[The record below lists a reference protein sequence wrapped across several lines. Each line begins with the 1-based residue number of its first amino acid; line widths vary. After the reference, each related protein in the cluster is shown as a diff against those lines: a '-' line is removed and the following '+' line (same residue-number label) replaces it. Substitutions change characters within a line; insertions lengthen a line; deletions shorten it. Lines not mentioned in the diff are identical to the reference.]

1 MPEVAANPNVLSMII
16 PYVIIFAVFYFI
28 LIMPQRKKDKKMKEM
43 LSALKVGDDVLTIG
57 GILGKIIS
65 IKDETLT
72 IEVGSDKTKIK
83 IARWAVKSIERIA

>member
-1 MPEVAANPNVLSMII
+1 MPGVAANTNVLSMII

-43 LSALKVGDDVLTIG
+43 LIALKVGDEILTIG
-57 GILGKIIS
+57 GIFGKIIS
-65 IKDETLT
+65 IKDDTLT
-72 IEVGSDKTKIK
+72 IEVGADKAKLK